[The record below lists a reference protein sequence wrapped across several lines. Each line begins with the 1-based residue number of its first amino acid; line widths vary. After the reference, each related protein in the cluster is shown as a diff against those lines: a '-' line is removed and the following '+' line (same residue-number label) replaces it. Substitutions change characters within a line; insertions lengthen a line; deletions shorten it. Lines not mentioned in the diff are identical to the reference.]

1 MPTMTRQ
8 LQPNRARR
16 CRVAR
21 CCPALLCTA
30 LLCTALLCATFAL
43 MRPAAA
49 MPPQLSGRPPQAREP
64 APSPPLLLL
73 QPLRPAPDS
82 AAIEA
87 VRGALVAFYG
97 LDVRVLPAA
106 KMPAAA
112 WTSPRRR
119 WRADVL
125 LDWLQPRALAVQHP
139 GRVRILAVT
148 AADIS
153 TTKGSV
159 ADWGVL
165 GLATLDG
172 HAGVISTFSAG
183 RGVRRATMRERLA
196 KTAVHEVGHSF
207 GLTHCPS
214 PGCLLQDALGK
225 VATTDGEDDLCP
237 RCRAALAGI
246 RVHVPA
252 FAPAERGA
260 STWLQRH
267 TPRQR

>member
-21 CCPALLCTA
+21 CCPPLLCSA

-172 HAGVISTFSAG
+172 HAGVISTFRAG

-207 GLTHCPS
+207 GLPHCPS

-252 FAPAERGA
+252 FAPA
-260 STWLQRH
+260 
-267 TPRQR
+267 